1 LTTSTI
7 IHIEDDKEIGS
18 WVSDFLTERGY
29 KVIWLNSGQNVMD
42 HILQADMVILDIM
55 LPGLD
60 GYTIGQRLK
69 QKYPDKPILML
80 TARTSIED
88 KLQGLSFA
96 DDYMTKPY
104 HPDELEARIQIL
116 LRRSGAISA
125 ELIQLGHLSINRKV
139 NRILNSETKSEIVL
153 TGKQFHIFMFL
164 LDHPNQILTQKQIY
178 EAVWEDPFIKG
189 DRTLMVHIR
198 HLREKIELDPS
209 DPMIIETI
217 RGIGYRLKL

>member
-1 LTTSTI
+1 MVTSTI
-7 IHIEDDKEIGS
+7 VHIEDDKEIGA
-18 WVSDFLTERGY
+18 WVSDFLTEPGY
-29 KVIWLNSGQNVMD
+29 KVIWLYSGQNVMD
-42 HILQADMVILDIM
+42 HMPQADVVILDIM

-69 QKYPDKPILML
+69 QKYPEKPILML

-104 HPDELEARIQIL
+104 HPDELEARIQ
-116 LRRSGAISA
+116 
-125 ELIQLGHLSINRKV
+125 
-139 NRILNSETKSEIVL
+139 NRILNSETNTEIVL

-164 LDHPNQILTQKQIY
+164 LDHPNQILTQRQIY
-178 EAVWEDPFIKG
+178 EAVWEDSFIKG

-198 HLREKIELDPS
+198 HLREKIEVNPS
-209 DPMIIETI
+209 HPQIIETI

>member
-42 HILQADMVILDIM
+42 HILQADLVILDIM

-69 QKYPDKPILML
+69 QKYPEKPILML

-125 ELIQLGHLSINRKV
+125 DLIQLGHLSIHRKA
-139 NRILNSETKSEIVL
+139 NRILNAETKSEIVL